1 MDVTAQDLFSSVP
14 FGCYNDGDEKG
25 KITWV
30 AMWGYIKK
38 IHFTN
43 GCFGAR
49 IYQKCQLLRPKI
61 SNLMLKSKTCFLESF
76 TDCGIKKTC
85 STVPPY

>member
-43 GCFGAR
+43 GCFGTR
-49 IYQKCQLLRPKI
+49 IYQKCKLLRPKI

-76 TDCGIKKTC
+76 TDCEN
-85 STVPPY
+85 